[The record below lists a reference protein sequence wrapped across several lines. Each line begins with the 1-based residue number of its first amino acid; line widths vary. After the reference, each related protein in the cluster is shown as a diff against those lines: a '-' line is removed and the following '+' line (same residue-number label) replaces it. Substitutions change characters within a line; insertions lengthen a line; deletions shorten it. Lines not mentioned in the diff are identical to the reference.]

1 MKSPLASCFLPLGVC
16 SAVVAFVWSVQHDP
30 FFWDTVQLA
39 SKHAHHFYQNG
50 LAWSP
55 LPEEIDSGHP
65 PLLGWYLAAV
75 WSVFGKNLPAS
86 HWAMLPFLLANVWLL
101 HRLGLRLGGP
111 RWAWWLPPL
120 ALLDPVLAGQS
131 ALVSPDVMLTT
142 WFLLAVEGILGK
154 NRWFVT
160 VAVVGLCTVSMRGMM
175 TAAALAVWSLGLESL
190 KFESL
195 KFGVRGLKSQVLA
208 QLQTSNFKLQPFKL
222 RTLKTFLPGFLLAAA
237 FLCWH
242 WQTTGWVG
250 YHTGSP
256 WAGAFVRA
264 EGLGLLKNAAVLGWR
279 WADFG
284 RWAEW
289 VVLLWAIASRRVDKR
304 LLALLVLLALFL
316 APSALLYANL
326 SAHRYFLPLF
336 LGLHL
341 VAFHGVVSFA
351 TRHSSFSPAEGVGGH
366 SQPSNVRRPP
376 SNVQRP
382 PSAVRRS
389 LLGLLIVSLATGNL
403 WVYPRGVSMDWDST
417 LAHLPY
423 HAIRHEAV
431 VFLEKKGVDF
441 QTVGSAFPNLN
452 TGENLLLNGDERQF
466 APLDFEQNRFV
477 LASNVF
483 NDINEPDYRRLER
496 DWILLKKWQHP
507 VGVWMVL
514 YERRQ

>member
-1 MKSPLASCFLPLGVC
+1 MKLSLTSGLLPLGVC
-16 SAVVAFVWSVQHDP
+16 SAVAAFVWSVQHDP

-39 SKHAHHFYQNG
+39 SKHAHHFYQNN

-55 LPEEIDSGHP
+55 LPEEMDSGHP
-65 PLLGWYLAAV
+65 PFLGWYLAAV

-101 HRLGLRLGGP
+101 HLLGLRLGGP

-154 NRWFVT
+154 KRWFV
-160 VAVVGLCTVSMRGMM
+160 AAAIAGLCTVSMRGMM

-195 KFGVRGLKSQVLA
+195 KFGVRSLKSRVLA
-208 QLQTSNFKLQPFKL
+208 QLQTSNFKL
-222 RTLKTFLPGFLLAAA
+222 RTLQTFLPGFLLAAA

-242 WQTTGWVG
+242 WLATGWVG
-250 YHTGSP
+250 YHAGSP
-256 WAGAFVRA
+256 WAGAFARA

-289 VVLLWAIASRRVDKR
+289 AVLIWLIASKRVDGR
-304 LLALLVLLALFL
+304 LLPLLLLLALFL
-316 APSALLYANL
+316 APSALFYTNL

-336 LGLHL
+336 LTLHL
-341 VAFHGVVSFA
+341 LVFQGIVSSA
-351 TRHSSFSPAEGVGGH
+351 V
-366 SQPSNVRRPP
+366 NRPP
-376 SNVQRP
+376 SPVPRVVL
-382 PSAVRRS
+382 A
-389 LLGLLIVSLATGNL
+389 LLIVSLATGNL

-423 HAIRHEAV
+423 HAMRHEAV

-452 TGENLLLNGDERQF
+452 TGEHLLLNGDNRQF
-466 APLDFEQNRFV
+466 APLDFEKNRFV

-496 DWILLKKWQHP
+496 DWVLLRKWQHP
-507 VGVWMVL
+507 AGVWMVL
-514 YERRQ
+514 YERTR

>member
-1 MKSPLASCFLPLGVC
+1 MKLPIASRLLPLGVC
-16 SAVVAFVWSVQHDP
+16 SAVAAFIWSVQHDP

-39 SKHAHHFYQNG
+39 SKHAHHFYQND

-55 LPEEIDSGHP
+55 LPGEIDSGHP
-65 PLLGWYLAAV
+65 PFLGWYLAVA
-75 WSVFGKNLPAS
+75 WSVFGKNLPVG
-86 HWAMLPFLLANVWLL
+86 HWAMMPFLLANVWLL
-101 HRLGLRLGGP
+101 YRLGLRLGEP
-111 RWAWWLPPL
+111 RWAWWLPLL

-154 NRWFVT
+154 KRWFVA

-175 TAAALAVWSLGLESL
+175 TAAALAVWSLGLDSL
-190 KFESL
+190 KLDSL
-195 KFGVRGLKSQVLA
+195 KFGVRSLKSQVLA
-208 QLQTSNFKLQPFKL
+208 QLQTSNFKL
-222 RTLKTFLPGFLLAAA
+222 TTFFPGFLLSAA

-242 WQTTGWVG
+242 WHMTGWVG
-250 YHTGSP
+250 YHAGSP

-289 VVLLWAIASRRVDKR
+289 AVLIWLITSKRGVDRR
-304 LLALLVLLALFL
+304 LLSLLLLLTLFL
-316 APSALLYANL
+316 TPSALLYTNL

-336 LGLHL
+336 LTLHL
-341 VAFHGVVSFA
+341 VVFQGIVSVVGRRLSA
-351 TRHSSFSPAEGVGGH
+351 ILPAEAKVVGGH
-366 SQPSNVRRPP
+366 SQPSAIRLNP
-376 SNVQRP
+376 
-382 PSAVRRS
+382 ATA
-389 LLGLLIVSLATGNL
+389 LLPLLVVSLATGNL

-423 HAIRHEAV
+423 HAMRHEAV
-431 VFLEKKGVDF
+431 AFLEKKGVDF

-452 TGENLLLNGDERQF
+452 TGEHLLLNGDERQF
-466 APLDFEQNRFV
+466 APLNFEENRFV

-483 NDINEPDYRRLER
+483 NDINELDYRRLER
-496 DWILLKKWQHP
+496 DWVLLKKWQHQ

-514 YERRQ
+514 YEQRR